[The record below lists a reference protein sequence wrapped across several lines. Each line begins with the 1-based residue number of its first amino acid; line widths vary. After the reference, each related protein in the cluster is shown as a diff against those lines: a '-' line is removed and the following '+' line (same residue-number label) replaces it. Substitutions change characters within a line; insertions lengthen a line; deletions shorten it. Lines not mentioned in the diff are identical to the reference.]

1 MCKIYLS
8 KNQENLVISF
18 TFGELIPPVFYGN
31 LLLGKINQHKNFSL
45 NSQKGAPRKAELRL
59 ALTKGNSILTP

>member
-18 TFGELIPPVFYGN
+18 TFAELIPPVFYGN
-31 LLLGKINQHKNFSL
+31 LLLGNQHKNFSL
-45 NSQKGAPRKAELRL
+45 NSQKGASRKAELRL
-59 ALTKGNSILTP
+59 ALTKGNSILAP